1 MTRYAFDE
9 TRWALVAS
17 WGTGRGD
24 VAVTVADLTTSL
36 NMGDVLDVAGCPAGS
51 SPSFHNGGLI
61 RLWQCRRMLV

>member
-36 NMGDVLDVAGCPAGS
+36 SMGDVLDVARVPGRQQPVI
-51 SPSFHNGGLI
+51 L
-61 RLWQCRRMLV
+61 